1 MIFLVLLINALMG
14 ATFSIVRLILDSYT
28 NPLFLVGYR
37 MLLAGSL
44 LLGYLA
50 IFQRSKL
57 TLHRQDC
64 RSFIKV
70 VLFHI
75 YFAYILEVWGLKY
88 LAPAKVALLFNLTP
102 FISATLGFIVHRRK
116 QSLNMLLGLVI
127 GFLGFLPI
135 LLEHMP
141 LEDLFG
147 SLGFLSA
154 PELAILAAVGSGAY
168 AWLIVEKL
176 VVKRHYS
183 PFLVNGVGMLVGGAL
198 TMLTAC
204 LAASLDRFAELVQPW
219 PFTDFRDLTLWV
231 LVLILFSN
239 VIFYNVYA
247 WLMHRYTPTFLAFS
261 GLTIP
266 LFAAGWDWLI
276 FGQVVSSAF
285 WLSLGIV
292 SLGLAIYYRSE
303 QNLVRSSWS

>member
-14 ATFSIVRLILDSYT
+14 ATFSIVRLILDNYT

-37 MLLAGSL
+37 MLLAGSML
-44 LLGYLA
+44 LWYLA

-57 TLHRQDC
+57 TLHRQDWL
-64 RSFIKV
+64 SFIKV

-75 YFAYILEVWGLKY
+75 YIAYILEVWGLKY
-88 LAPAKVALLFNLTP
+88 LSPAKVALLFNLTP
-102 FISATLGFIVHRRK
+102 FISATLGFIVHGRK
-116 QSLNMLLGLVI
+116 QSLNMFLGLVV

-135 LLEHMP
+135 LLEHAP

-147 SLGFLSA
+147 SLWFLSA
-154 PELAILAAVGSGAY
+154 PELAILASVGSGAY
-168 AWLIVEKL
+168 AWLIVENL

-183 PFLVNGVGMLVGGAL
+183 PFLVNGVGMLGGGVL

-204 LAASLDRFAELVQPW
+204 LAAGSGRLSELVQPW
-219 PFTDFRDLTLWV
+219 PFTDFGGLTLWV

-266 LFAAGWDWLI
+266 LFAAGWDWLV
-276 FGQVVSSAF
+276 FGEIVSGAF
-285 WLSLGIV
+285 WFSLGIV
-292 SLGLAIYYRSE
+292 SIGLAIYYRSE
-303 QNLVRSSWS
+303 QDLLESSRS